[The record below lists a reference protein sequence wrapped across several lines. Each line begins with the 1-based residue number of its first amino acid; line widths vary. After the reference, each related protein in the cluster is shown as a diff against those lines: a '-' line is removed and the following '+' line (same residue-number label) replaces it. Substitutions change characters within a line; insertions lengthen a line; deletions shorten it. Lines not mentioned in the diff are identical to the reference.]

1 MVWYVETGMMPNRI
15 IGFNPKTQIF
25 STPTTI
31 PSGGGVVRSPPN
43 LMPQN
48 GLAQTH
54 YCACVQ
60 EIGCSQLVH
69 TD

>member
-1 MVWYVETGMMPNRI
+1 MVWYVETGI
-15 IGFNPKTQIF
+15 
-25 STPTTI
+25 TPTAI

-43 LMPQN
+43 LVPQN
-48 GLAQTH
+48 GLAHTQL
-54 YCACVQ
+54 CVQ